1 MANQYIKVFI
11 VAPTFLSAIHTAMC
25 EHFKKLFKPEEIVIR
40 SITGE
45 PDVQRQRLEQT
56 LTQISPTALIAMAVQ
71 PDPYTIAAYKAANA
85 PIVLIDE
92 EAAGVSTITVDN
104 FTGGRLAGEYFIAKG
119 RKRIAIVSG
128 KTQIKGSY
136 NAEQRLKGFLQAL
149 SAAGLSIPPGCKI
162 EVINYSREDGVE
174 VMPKLLEVG
183 VDAIFCA
190 AGDNT
195 ASGLLSAARERG
207 MRIPQDVAVMGFD
220 DLFIAQVSTP
230 KLTTIRQPLK
240 EMADAAYKMAVLQ
253 RAEILQKPQKVVF
266 NPEIIVRQSA

>member
-1 MANQYIKVFI
+1 MANRYIKVLI

-25 EHFKKLFKPEEIVIR
+25 EHFKKLFKPEEIVMR

-45 PDVQRQRLEQT
+45 TDVQKQRLEQA
-56 LTQISPTALIAMAVQ
+56 LTQTNPTALIAMDIR
-71 PDPYTIAAYKAANA
+71 PDPDTIAAYTAVNV
-85 PIVLIDE
+85 PIVLLDE
-92 EAAGVSTITVDN
+92 DTAGASTITVDN

-128 KTQIKGSY
+128 RTQIKGGY

-149 SAAGLSIPPGCKI
+149 SAAGLSVPPGCKI

-174 VMPKLLEVG
+174 VMPKLLDIG

-207 MRIPQDVAVMGFD
+207 TRIPQDVAVMGFD

-253 RAEILQKPQKVVF
+253 RAEILQKPQKVTF